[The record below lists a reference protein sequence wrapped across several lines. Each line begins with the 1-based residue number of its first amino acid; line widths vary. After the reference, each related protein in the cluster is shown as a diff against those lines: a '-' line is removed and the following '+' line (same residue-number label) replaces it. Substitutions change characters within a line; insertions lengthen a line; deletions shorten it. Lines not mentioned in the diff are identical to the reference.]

1 MRIRQLDVSAAFLQ
15 ADLEEEIY
23 VPDEFLEEMRKRFA
37 IGDEEGNDIEW
48 LLAMRIKQDLKAGTV
63 SLSQKREKRDF
74 RYQTF
79 LLRFLGSPINCFK
92 F

>member
-1 MRIRQLDVSAAFLQ
+1 MVALYVDDISFAATTD
-15 ADLEEEIY
+15 DLA
-23 VPDEFLEEMRKRFA
+23 DEFLEDMRKRFT
-37 IGDEEGNDIEW
+37 IGDEEGKDIEW

-74 RYQTF
+74 RYQAF